1 MVIARMTLAEEIT
14 LVEGHGVRN
23 AEIFHV
29 PPIARLCLPAI
40 GMEDGPAGVGDM
52 LAGVTQ
58 LPAPVALAATWDPG
72 LARRYG
78 AVIGAEDRT
87 KGVSIALGPT
97 INIDR
102 DPRWG
107 RSFESLS
114 EDPYLTARTA
124 TAEIEGIQGEGV
136 ISEPKHFAVYNQ
148 ETNRNTPLD
157 DAIVAARTLH
167 EIYLPAFRAAVR
179 SADAGAI
186 MCAYSTVNGAPSCQ
200 NRFLL
205 TDVLRREWNF
215 PGFVTSDYEAIHAT
229 SAALAGADQEQPFPT
244 WFGAPLLRAVR
255 QGRISRAVV
264 NTMVARILLELFR
277 FGLVSHPPTGRISAV
292 ATTDAHVTLAQSVAE
307 AGTVLL
313 RNDDDLLPL
322 ARDEG
327 GTIAVIG
334 PGASVSPSDAG
345 GGSAYVAPGFPISPL
360 AGIFH
365 EAAGKR
371 PVVYA
376 EGLPADADL
385 RPIPARVLSQPY
397 PRPYGGTGPGG
408 AYSATLTAPETGTFI
423 VGVTN
428 PCDCYTPAVLRLD
441 GRAILSNPGTPP
453 RATYEAAVTMRAGA
467 TYQLRLTGPS
477 SRLVWATPEEIAP
490 YLARAGEAARQSA
503 VAIVVLSDHTESEAA
518 DRPDLAL
525 PSAEDEL
532 VQVVAATNPRTI
544 VVIDAGAPVAMPWL
558 GSVAAVLDAWY
569 PGQVNGA
576 ALAAVLFGEVDPGG
590 HLPVTFPSSVAELP
604 AAQAARF
611 PGLGAKVL
619 YAEGLEVGYRWY
631 DATAVAPLF
640 PFGFGLSYTRFAFSD
655 LRIASNGARGGVN
668 GVQPIAVSARVTNT
682 GPRAG
687 SDVVQL
693 YLGLPAGTG
702 EPPRRLVGFRR
713 VALGAGQSQEVTFAI
728 EPRQTWWW
736 GGDGWVQTAG
746 TYRVDV
752 GDSSATIGLP
762 LSGSFR
768 MENAIGGRR
777 VIVSAP
783 GSFHPGKTGTVD
795 VMLTAGGNQTLH
807 DVRLT
812 LAAPEGWKVVPA
824 GPVSEASVLPQTGQ
838 SARFNVT
845 PPKWAF
851 AEEVILYAQAKMG
864 AAWRR
869 AGIEVRVLP

>member
-1 MVIARMTLAEEIT
+1 
-14 LVEGHGVRN
+14 
-23 AEIFHV
+23 
-29 PPIARLCLPAI
+29 RLI
-40 GMEDGPAGVGDM
+40 
-52 LAGVTQ
+52 
-58 LPAPVALAATWDPG
+58 
-72 LARRYG
+72 
-78 AVIGAEDRT
+78 
-87 KGVSIALGPT
+87 
-97 INIDR
+97 
-102 DPRWG
+102 
-107 RSFESLS
+107 
-114 EDPYLTARTA
+114 
-124 TAEIEGIQGEGV
+124 
-136 ISEPKHFAVYNQ
+136 
-148 ETNRNTPLD
+148 
-157 DAIVAARTLH
+157 
-167 EIYLPAFRAAVR
+167 
-179 SADAGAI
+179 
-186 MCAYSTVNGAPSCQ
+186 
-200 NRFLL
+200 
-205 TDVLRREWNF
+205 
-215 PGFVTSDYEAIHAT
+215 
-229 SAALAGADQEQPFPT
+229 
-244 WFGAPLLRAVR
+244 
-255 QGRISRAVV
+255 
-264 NTMVARILLELFR
+264 
-277 FGLVSHPPTGRISAV
+277 
-292 ATTDAHVTLAQSVAE
+292 
-307 AGTVLL
+307 
-313 RNDDDLLPL
+313 
-322 ARDEG
+322 
-327 GTIAVIG
+327 
-334 PGASVSPSDAG
+334 
-345 GGSAYVAPGFPISPL
+345 
-360 AGIFH
+360 
-365 EAAGKR
+365 
-371 PVVYA
+371 
-376 EGLPADADL
+376 
-385 RPIPARVLSQPY
+385 
-397 PRPYGGTGPGG
+397 
-408 AYSATLTAPETGTFI
+408 
-423 VGVTN
+423 
-428 PCDCYTPAVLRLD
+428 
-441 GRAILSNPGTPP
+441 
-453 RATYEAAVTMRAGA
+453 
-467 TYQLRLTGPS
+467 
-477 SRLVWATPEEIAP
+477 WATPEDIAP
-490 YLARAGEAARQSA
+490 YLAHAGEVARQSA

-655 LRIASNGARGGVN
+655 LRIASNGARAEVN

-824 GPVSEASVLPQTGQ
+824 GPVSEASVLPKTGQ